1 MPETSTTHSIWDR
14 RWAPLVVMTACA
26 LLYFLNRS
34 PYVGFNDGLSFL
46 LSASTD
52 WDLATNATSHFLYN
66 NLQHLLLSVL
76 PFLPHVL
83 VLTSFSILCALATL
97 WLMYKTARLFTQRQ
111 SAALLPVVALGVSF
125 TFWQQSEIIEVY
137 AFNGLI
143 FMGYLHLALR
153 DIVDGRRRYALA
165 VSVLLG
171 LGLLTHIQHIL
182 SIPFF
187 LVWVWGR
194 NPLSLTQRILAMVP
208 WMALGSLL
216 FILPAFTGQ
225 NTWQSVFFESKF
237 QDELLGLDVKALL
250 KGVALG
256 LGMLAYNF
264 LLLWIPI
271 GQAWWRIWREQKR
284 MFWWLTLMALPYL
297 GFAMK
302 YAVNDNHVFY
312 LCFHFVL
319 LLPLARWAEVRSG
332 KWLNWLLPA
341 AFVLPIL
348 VYGATT
354 LMAPMVPA
362 LRGYHESKAYKGG
375 VTHLLWPGKAWAKDP
390 LAIVWEEGHFCRHSE
405 AHKIEEW
412 NFSAGLAY
420 LRVLHCHAGAAQ
432 QGRAIHPSPSAVQGD
447 SCFMHCP
454 EIIRFEEDF

>member
-1 MPETSTTHSIWDR
+1 MAETTNSHSIWER
-14 RWAPLVVMTACA
+14 RWAPFAVMAAFA

-34 PYVGFNDGLSFL
+34 PFVGFNDGLSFL
-46 LSASTD
+46 LSASTG

-66 NLQHLLLSVL
+66 NLQHLLLTVL

-83 VLTSFSILCALATL
+83 VLTSFSILCALGTL
-97 WLMYKTARLFTQRQ
+97 WLVYKSGRLFTQSQ
-111 SAALLPVVALGVSF
+111 AAALLPVIVLGVSF

-153 DIVDGRRRYALA
+153 DIVAGTRRYAMV
-165 VSVLLG
+165 VSALLG

-187 LVWVWGR
+187 LVWIWGR
-194 NPLSLTQRILAMVP
+194 NPLSIAKRLLAMVP

-216 FILPAFTGQ
+216 FILPAVTGL

-237 QDELLGLDVKALL
+237 QDELLGMDIRALL

-271 GQAWWRIWREQKR
+271 GRGWRRLWREKR
-284 MFWWLTLMALPYL
+284 KTFLWLALLGLPYL

-319 LLPLARWAEVRSG
+319 LLPLAIWADARDRKSF
-332 KWLNWLLPA
+332 KWLFPA

-348 VYGATT
+348 VYAATT
-354 LMAPMVPA
+354 WMAPLVPA
-362 LRGYHESKAYKGG
+362 LRHYDEAKAYKGG

-390 LAIVWEEGHFCRHSE
+390 LELAKALFAVNPYPNEDE
-405 AHKIEEW
+405 APEW
-412 NFSAGLAY
+412 NFKVAVDYLFDQKEIVLAPKESIELEDY
-420 LRVLHCHAGAAQ
+420 
-432 QGRAIHPSPSAVQGD
+432 D
-447 SCFMHCP
+447 
-454 EIIRFEEDF
+454 FEGMKPPPPPANPDLAD